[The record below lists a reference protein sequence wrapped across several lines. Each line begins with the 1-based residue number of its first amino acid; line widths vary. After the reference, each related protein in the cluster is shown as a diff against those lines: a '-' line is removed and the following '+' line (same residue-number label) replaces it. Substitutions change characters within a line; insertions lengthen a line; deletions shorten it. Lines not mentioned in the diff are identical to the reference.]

1 MERRKHKV
9 DSDGFVVYGLIGE
22 EYFRVDVL
30 HSIPG
35 TDLVFVRVCEGAYN
49 GMQGRIKA
57 SRLIM
62 QDGLFEN
69 GPKRG
74 EVGKCG

>member
-1 MERRKHKV
+1 MDRRKRKG

-22 EYFRVDVL
+22 EYFRVEVL

-49 GMQGRIKA
+49 GLQGRIKA

-62 QDGLFEN
+62 QDGLLEN
-69 GPKRG
+69 IPNGG